1 MNDYTLYIHNG
12 SDYVEAKPNYGIT
25 LGTGALANIMAFVP
39 LKEPIKNDCPT
50 EHGSRITL
58 QSTPKWASRD
68 ITIPFNIT
76 ASNRADWLDRY
87 AAFQDLLSTGRLSLK
102 LVIETTIPK
111 KVYYYHFVVQE
122 PPSQY
127 TQYMFDMASFT
138 LKLTEPN
145 PADRGE
151 TSESITTLI

>member
-1 MNDYTLYIHNG
+1 MTDYTLYIHNG
-12 SDYVEAKPNYGIT
+12 SKYVEAKSTYGIT

-87 AAFQDLLSTGRLSLK
+87 AAFQRLLATGRLSIK
-102 LVIETTIPK
+102 LVIATNVEETH
-111 KVYYYHFVVQE
+111 YYHFIIQE

-145 PADRGE
+145 PADRGAI
-151 TSESITTLI
+151 SESITTLI